1 MNDLEFE
8 NKSIFSI
15 GRSLG
20 RICRWAGNG
29 PIYFSVFQHSIVVAL
44 LLPPALR
51 LAGLLH
57 DASESWTA
65 DWVSLYKREDFRVQ
79 ERDIAARL
87 YGDLGLTLPTVEE
100 HLLIKE
106 ADHKALHAEVWAGCA
121 IEALKERY
129 PERDAEAERMT
140 REAIYNF
147 PADQLVLTDIAGVE
161 FERLFDE
168 YKNYDSDGLLEVDLW
183 AV

>member
-1 MNDLEFE
+1 
-8 NKSIFSI
+8 
-15 GRSLG
+15 
-20 RICRWAGNG
+20 
-29 PIYFSVFQHSIVVAL
+29 
-44 LLPPALR
+44 
-51 LAGLLH
+51 
-57 DASESWTA
+57 
-65 DWVSLYKREDFRVQ
+65 
-79 ERDIAARL
+79 
-87 YGDLGLTLPTVEE
+87 LGLTQPTVEE
-100 HLLIKE
+100 HRLIKE
-106 ADHKALHAEVWAGCA
+106 ADHKALHAEVWCGCA

-129 PERDAEAERMT
+129 PERDAEAERST